1 MNTSNDSTGINSST
15 VAELIDAGYY
25 CPPVTIMIGEDGGIR
40 YKPVQWEKDLVQY
53 DLTLSQSRYPDGRIA
68 NLWANIG
75 IDNSK
80 NVIRDR
86 FEILDL

>member
-15 VAELIDAGYY
+15 VADLIDEGYF
-25 CPPVTIMIGEDGGIR
+25 CPPVMMKWDKDGNVK
-40 YKPVQWEKDLVQY
+40 YVPVQWEKDLIQY
-53 DLTLSQSRYPDGRIA
+53 DLSLIQMRYTDKSLGPIYI
-68 NLWANIG
+68 NIK

-80 NVIRDR
+80 NRINDR